1 MNTYISLLS
10 TDDYL
15 PGVLVVNKCLK
26 LTNAQFPFTILVTEN
41 ISNDTISILKKNDIQ
56 IIVID
61 RIVNTELSDTHKWR
75 YNFTKL
81 HVYNQT
87 QFSKIVY
94 IDLDMVITENLDH
107 LFYKNHMSAVNSGG
121 FIHSHW
127 KELNSGLIVI
137 EPSNN
142 LYNDLIFITKKYP
155 LELSGDQSVLHKHFD
170 KWHTKKKLNLGY
182 QYNMFIND
190 IPRAIKE
197 LNFTVINNIDE
208 INEELK
214 NNSNIKIFHYINPK
228 PWDNKVNNN
237 KYYSIWYNI
246 YESIKIK

>member
-1 MNTYISLLS
+1 MNTYISVLS
-10 TDDYL
+10 TDNYL
-15 PGVLVVNKCLK
+15 PGALVVNKCLK

-56 IIVID
+56 IILID
-61 RIVNTELSDTHKWR
+61 RIVNTELPETHKWR

-81 HVYNQT
+81 HIYNQT

-121 FIHSHW
+121 FVHSHW
-127 KELNSGLIVI
+127 KQLNSGLIVI

-142 LYNDLIFITKKYP
+142 LYNDLILITKKYNN
-155 LELSGDQSVLHKHFD
+155 LTGDQSILHKHFV
-170 KWHTKKKLNLGY
+170 KWHTKKELNLGY
-182 QYNMFIND
+182 QYNMFVHD

-197 LNFTVINNIDE
+197 LNFTAINNIDE

-214 NNSNIKIFHYINPK
+214 NNSNIKIFHYIKPK